1 VEKPIIQETTTTT
14 TTTTKSTTQKT
25 HLVYEKVQID

>member
-1 VEKPIIQETTTTT
+1 VGKPIIQETTTTT
-14 TTTTKSTTQKT
+14 TTNVTTPKT